1 MGFFALLLCNV
12 LFLTGVW
19 HYSILRAG
27 LALTPGPLMAAVA
40 APIGGRLSDRFGQRV
55 VAVPGSLLFGAG
67 ALLFTLRV
75 GADPSYA
82 ADFLPANM
90 LGGFGV
96 GLTFAG
102 FGSAAVAELPRN
114 RYATGGAINNCI
126 RQIGAVLGIST
137 LIVLL
142 GTPTPAN
149 AVDLFHRAWAL
160 IATTGAVAAVIGLAL
175 GRVRAR
181 YAGEEE
187 LVAVVAPEAP

>member
-1 MGFFALLLCNV
+1 
-12 LFLTGVW
+12 
-19 HYSILRAG
+19 
-27 LALTPGPLMAAVA
+27 
-40 APIGGRLSDRFGQRV
+40 
-55 VAVPGSLLFGAG
+55 
-67 ALLFTLRV
+67 
-75 GADPSYA
+75 
-82 ADFLPANM
+82 M